1 MTILIVDDDP
11 EDISLFCEAIHE
23 IDSFFKCIAAKSG
36 KEAIQ
41 MLSSLVKLPDY
52 IFLDINMPG
61 MNGYECLTEI
71 KKNPKLEDIPV
82 VMHSSTLN
90 KEEINRSKELGAAE
104 FLPKQEDY
112 PKLVQALRKA
122 FFKKPRNS

>member
-23 IDSFFKCIAAKSG
+23 IDAFFKCIAAKSG
-36 KEAIQ
+36 KEALQ
-41 MLSSLVKLPDY
+41 LLSNLTKLPDY

-61 MNGYECLTEI
+61 MNGYEFLTEI
-71 KKNPKLEDIPV
+71 KRNPKLEDIPV

-90 KEEINRSKELGAAE
+90 KDEIDKSKELGARE
-104 FLPKQEDY
+104 FLAKQENY
-112 PKLVQALRKA
+112 PRLVQALRTA
-122 FFKKPRNS
+122 FSKKP